1 MIPSSSCLPRQPD
14 QTGQTRRRAQTHCRS
29 YTTPWGTITASLGRL
44 RSILYRAEIGSS
56 GWIPVIR
63 RRPLGRQGC
72 ADCGPSC
79 PHPCTRRFDL
89 LRTFGS
95 AFEIE
100 TPIPPGASRM
110 RQLRRDMPQRLTQS
124 WRVGKFDDDCGL
136 GQPPT
141 ANSSFSRITLS
152 GSSRGNSGSWSGVI
166 AWRNS
171 LISVRQSS
179 SVRSR
184 GHSAESGSQQVIG
197 SIPSSFP
204 LCGGLTRKH
213 NTVVLAAG
221 SSIKP
226 EAIALPQSSERGTPR
241 ARRLPP
247 LC

>member
-1 MIPSSSCLPRQPD
+1 
-14 QTGQTRRRAQTHCRS
+14 
-29 YTTPWGTITASLGRL
+29 
-44 RSILYRAEIGSS
+44 
-56 GWIPVIR
+56 
-63 RRPLGRQGC
+63 
-72 ADCGPSC
+72 
-79 PHPCTRRFDL
+79 
-89 LRTFGS
+89 
-95 AFEIE
+95 
-100 TPIPPGASRM
+100 M

-226 EAIALPQSSERGTPR
+226 RRSLCRNPVNEAHR
-241 ARRLPP
+241 ARGDFRR
-247 LC
+247 CANDGEGQVATFQEH